1 MEMVAIY
8 YRYIVRTEYSTLQV
22 IGNGKGRVLKVTFK
36 YKKQS
41 ILYRNIKVFKDT
53 YIQWR
58 IYKNEK

>member
-36 YKKQS
+36 YKK
-41 ILYRNIKVFKDT
+41 
-53 YIQWR
+53 
-58 IYKNEK
+58 